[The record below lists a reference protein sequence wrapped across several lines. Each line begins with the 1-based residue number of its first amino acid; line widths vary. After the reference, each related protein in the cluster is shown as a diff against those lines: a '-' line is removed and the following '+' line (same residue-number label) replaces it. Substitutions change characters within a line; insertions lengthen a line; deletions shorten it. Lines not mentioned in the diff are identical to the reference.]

1 MKIKFTEKHY
11 VIKGNSV
18 LCRLY
23 CECDHA
29 GQFLAN
35 GRAICSDED
44 KFDANKGMKIALA
57 RAEMNAYKRAYK
69 YFKSRLDSYKETVK
83 TFSDFCDKAQHCIEH
98 NKEYIKNV
106 SK

>member
-1 MKIKFTEKHY
+1 MKIQFTDKHFI
-11 VIKGNSV
+11 VKGNSV

-23 CECDHA
+23 CKGRHIGE
-29 GQFLAN
+29 FLAV

-69 YFKSRLDSYKETVK
+69 HIKPCLENDKRIVK
-83 TFSDFCDKAQHCIEH
+83 TLSDFCDKALHCIEH
-98 NKEYIKNV
+98 NKEYIKKI
-106 SK
+106 SE